1 MGGHLVYLAIH
12 SQLMGVQ
19 PLRMVQSLPITGQGA
34 PECLTDLRPG
44 ERATVVDLQGEPRLL
59 QRLCALG
66 IRPGQTIRLLRQASW
81 GGPLH
86 LRVGMTELMLRRHD
100 AHRILV
106 APLS

>member
-1 MGGHLVYLAIH
+1 MIRHPVYLASH
-12 SQLMGVQ
+12 SQQMGVL
-19 PLRMVQSLPITGQGA
+19 PPRMVQSLPSIGETT

-44 ERATVVDLQGEPRLL
+44 ERATVVTLQGEPRLL

-86 LRVGMTELMLRRHD
+86 LRVGMTEMMLRRHD
-100 AHRILV
+100 AHRILI
-106 APLS
+106 APIS